1 MLNNFE
7 LDILRFFR
15 KISTSFTDAILEFI
29 TIFGEQIIIVA
40 ILAFFYFAYNKNLGK
55 KIAYTLFT
63 SLSLNGAIKGVVSRP
78 RPFVLDPLLSAER
91 VETATGFSFPSGHT
105 QASSTFFYTTAFY
118 FKKKL
123 LWIFCI
129 VITILIGFSRI
140 GLGVHYPT
148 DVIVGMILGILCAIF
163 LSILFDKCIK
173 NFKSELLM
181 YLASFI
187 IFVPFIFIFYSNN
200 YNKVLI
206 HKDFYQMVMMF
217 GGFICAFIIDEK
229 LVQFDTNVSLKTKI
243 LRLIGAGISYV
254 LVDYG
259 LKFIFPKD
267 LFILSLVRYFLIT
280 FVVLGIYPLI
290 FKNILFKKQKKE

>member
-78 RPFVLDPLLSAER
+78 RPFVLDPLLGAER

-163 LSILFDKCIK
+163 LF
-173 NFKSELLM
+173 
-181 YLASFI
+181 SF
-187 IFVPFIFIFYSNN
+187 
-200 YNKVLI
+200 L
-206 HKDFYQMVMMF
+206 
-217 GGFICAFIIDEK
+217 
-229 LVQFDTNVSLKTKI
+229 
-243 LRLIGAGISYV
+243 
-254 LVDYG
+254 
-259 LKFIFPKD
+259 
-267 LFILSLVRYFLIT
+267 
-280 FVVLGIYPLI
+280 
-290 FKNILFKKQKKE
+290 